1 MMRVIAFAVLIAQ
14 LFYTGMPANEEGPAK
29 KSIPSMEGYTSRYH
43 PAHISSREA
52 WIRMQTSEGAV
63 MLDLRSRES
72 YDDSHVSGAVNVP
85 FDELTGFADE
95 RLGDKDAV
103 IICYCYC
110 GDRGGSALSA
120 YNLLT
125 ALGYRNVF
133 YTEPGDE
140 WSYEGALA
148 AETARDTTGRV
159 ILSGDEAK
167 AIYDA
172 HPGAVLLDVRN
183 EDEYSRRHIGGS
195 VLIPV
200 AELES
205 RLSELPDLNTIII
218 VYCKGGVRSET
229 ACAILTAHGYTR
241 VFDMQKVDNW
251 PQTLDGSQ
259 NMDEGRN
266 NR

>member
-1 MMRVIAFAVLIAQ
+1 MMRMIAFAVLIVQ
-14 LFYTGMPANEEGPAK
+14 LFFNGMPAISSTAGESPAK

-52 WIRMQTSEGAV
+52 WIRMQTGEGAV

-95 RLGDKDAV
+95 HLGDKDAV

-120 YNLLT
+120 YKLLT
-125 ALGYRNVF
+125 ALGYNNVF

-140 WSYEGALA
+140 WPYEGASA
-148 AETARDTTGRV
+148 AETARGIPGPMIV
-159 ILSGDEAK
+159 SGEEAK

-172 HPGAVLLDVRN
+172 QPGAVLLDVRN
-183 EDEYSRRHIGGS
+183 EIGRAS
-195 VLIPV
+195 CR
-200 AELES
+200 E
-205 RLSELPDLNTIII
+205 
-218 VYCKGGVRSET
+218 
-229 ACAILTAHGYTR
+229 R
-241 VFDMQKVDNW
+241 V
-251 PQTLDGSQ
+251 
-259 NMDEGRN
+259 
-266 NR
+266 